1 MEIMAKVT
9 IQTTDVK
16 SPVVNTTIYEV
27 EDVPLD
33 NKELNNL
40 IGFLIE
46 AKNGPFEKTDKKAEE
61 KPEIVTDTKS

>member
-1 MEIMAKVT
+1 MEVMAKVT
-9 IQTTDVK
+9 IQTTDVT

-40 IGFLIE
+40 IGFLILFKGKQSWI
-46 AKNGPFEKTDKKAEE
+46 A
-61 KPEIVTDTKS
+61 

>member
-1 MEIMAKVT
+1 MEVMAKVT
-9 IQTTDVK
+9 IQTTDVT

-40 IGFLIE
+40 IGFLLQ
-46 AKNGPFEKTDKKAEE
+46 AKNGPFEKNDKKAKEV
-61 KPEIVTDTKS
+61 PEIVTDSKS